1 MLRHLYIKNFTLID
15 EIDVDFNEGFS
26 VVTGETGAGKSII
39 LGALGLILG
48 QRADSKTVRTG
59 KDKCVI
65 EAVFDMTSYSQAE
78 LFERHDV
85 DYDPDE
91 CVIRREITAATGKS
105 RAFINDTPTQLTA
118 LKEIGE
124 TLIDIH
130 SQHQN
135 LLLNKE
141 DFQRSV
147 VDIVAQEPK
156 LIDDTRMA
164 YDKYKEAAAILS
176 DFERQ
181 SEANK
186 ENEEFLRFQYN
197 ELSNAQLSPGEQEE
211 IEAKV
216 TSLTHAAEIKNALFT
231 ADTLLNNSDTST
243 LTQLKTVMSQFA
255 EIEKVFPEIAEL
267 SQRIERDYIDI
278 KDIAEDVGRRLDKL
292 DLNPDDLQRLE
303 DRLSLIYSLQKKY
316 HVDDVAQLIDKQTQM
331 HEQLSNIENSDEELE
346 QLRKTVAESLRNYEQ
361 TASRLSQVRAKAARK
376 VEQQMH
382 EQLMPL
388 GIPNVRFSID
398 ISDKPISRDGKDKI
412 TFMFSA
418 NRSTPLMPIQ
428 QVASGG
434 EIARVMLSV
443 KSIISKATKLPT
455 IIFDEIDTG
464 ISGKVAEKT
473 AQIMKEMGSS
483 GRQVISIT
491 HLPQIAA
498 SGSCHYIVVK
508 EETNDGT
515 TTKMQLLSPE
525 QRINEIAQM
534 VSGSAI
540 SEAALENAK
549 TLLGYK

>member
-255 EIEKVFPEIAEL
+255 DIEKVFPEIAEL

-464 ISGKVAEKT
+464 ISGKVAEKM

>member
-255 EIEKVFPEIAEL
+255 DIEKVFPEIAEL